1 MKNNNLIPIIVYILF
16 MFGMGVGIGCMIF
29 EDKYKEQ
36 LYINNTL
43 YNVIESHEKAY
54 DELEVMMKKDL
65 NSCYSLVESCQYA
78 ATNKCFVNGGWNCE

>member
-1 MKNNNLIPIIVYILF
+1 MKNSNLVPIIVYMLF
-16 MFGMGVGIGCMIF
+16 MFGMGVGFGCMFF

-43 YNVIESHEKAY
+43 YNVIERHEKAY
-54 DELEVMMKKDL
+54 DKLENMMKNDL

-78 ATNKCFVNGGWNCE
+78 ATNDCFVDGGWTCE